1 LNIFFKTLSGEG
13 KLTVMDNTILSFLQ
27 ARKKK
32 TILLSELEQ
41 LVGGQTSYEDFALII
56 NALEQKG
63 IITAVKQQGYNQKT
77 IPLAN
82 AYRIF
87 HSKIPADYLQE
98 IERLHFTLHPLIK
111 LEAYYSLG
119 ASEWENDRPYI
130 LLLNDFLKEKG
141 LPTNEAT
148 APERSY
154 ALVGDE
160 KWIDE
165 KDGKKL
171 LERVGLWSGMKIVYL
186 PDPLMLA
193 VNQLWLPQGEETS
206 LHLVVE
212 NKTTFHA
219 LLDFLPDTN
228 FYSLIYGAGWKITA
242 DIFMLDKQLGLK
254 NRKQCIYYF
263 GDLDYEGVSIWH
275 TLNMRYPALP
285 ALPFYSALLS
295 RPAARGKENQVCNEE
310 ALAHFLTCFS
320 APEQEIIRDILG
332 NGGYYPQEA
341 LSRMELGAIWRNAS
355 WN

>member
-1 LNIFFKTLSGEG
+1 
-13 KLTVMDNTILSFLQ
+13 MDNIILSFLQ

-32 TILLSELEQ
+32 TILLSELER
-41 LVGGQTSYEDFALII
+41 LVGGQINYEDFALLI
-56 NALEQKG
+56 NDLEQKG
-63 IITAVKQQGYNQKT
+63 ILTAVKQQGYNQKT

-82 AYRIF
+82 AYRIV
-87 HSKIPADYLQE
+87 HSKIPADFLQE
-98 IERLHFTLHPLIK
+98 IERFHFLLDPLIK
-111 LEAYYSLG
+111 LEAYYNLAS
-119 ASEWENDRPYI
+119 SEWTNDLPYI
-130 LLLNDFLKEKG
+130 LLINDFIQAQG
-141 LPTNEAT
+141 LPDDEAT

-165 KDGKKL
+165 KGGKKL
-171 LERVGLWSGMKIVYL
+171 LERVGLWPAMNIAYL

-193 VNQLWLPQGEETS
+193 VNQLAQGGETS

-212 NKTTFHA
+212 NKTAFHA
-219 LLDFLPDTN
+219 LLEYLPDTT
-228 FYSLIYGAGWKITA
+228 FCSLIYGAGWKITA

-254 NRKQCIYYF
+254 NREHCIYYF
-263 GDLDYEGVSIWH
+263 GDLDYEGISIWH

-295 RPAARGKENQVCNEE
+295 KPAARGKENQVCNEE
-310 ALAHFLTCFS
+310 ALAHFLTYFS
-320 APEQEIIRDILG
+320 APEQERIRDILS

-341 LSRMELGAIWRNAS
+341 LSRTELGAIWRDAS